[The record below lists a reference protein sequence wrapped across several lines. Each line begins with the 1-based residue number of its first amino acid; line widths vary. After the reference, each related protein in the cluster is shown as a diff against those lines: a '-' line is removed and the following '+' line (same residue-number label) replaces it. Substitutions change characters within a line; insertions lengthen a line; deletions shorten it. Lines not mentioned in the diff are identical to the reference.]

1 MQVILEQNKLYEQ
14 DNMIIQQI
22 AVIGACNLK
31 NTGQKEQNSLF
42 YIFNLRI
49 KTMNEYEETDEGKSE
64 ICKKKKKDVDVN
76 SDEVVDV
83 IKPKKNNKNDV
94 TVKRDAKS
102 DETKKKD
109 DIKDRC

>member
-14 DNMIIQQI
+14 DNMVIQQI

-31 NTGQKEQNSLF
+31 NTGEKEQNSLF

-64 ICKKKKKDVDVN
+64 ICKKEK
-76 SDEVVDV
+76 E
-83 IKPKKNNKNDV
+83 
-94 TVKRDAKS
+94 
-102 DETKKKD
+102 
-109 DIKDRC
+109 RC

>member
-1 MQVILEQNKLYEQ
+1 M
-14 DNMIIQQI
+14 
-22 AVIGACNLK
+22 
-31 NTGQKEQNSLF
+31 
-42 YIFNLRI
+42 
-49 KTMNEYEETDEGKSE
+49 
-64 ICKKKKKDVDVN
+64 CKKKKKDVDVN

>member
-1 MQVILEQNKLYEQ
+1 MNMKKLMKAKVRY
-14 DNMIIQQI
+14 
-22 AVIGACNLK
+22 V
-31 NTGQKEQNSLF
+31 
-42 YIFNLRI
+42 
-49 KTMNEYEETDEGKSE
+49 
-64 ICKKKKKDVDVN
+64 KKKKKDVDVN